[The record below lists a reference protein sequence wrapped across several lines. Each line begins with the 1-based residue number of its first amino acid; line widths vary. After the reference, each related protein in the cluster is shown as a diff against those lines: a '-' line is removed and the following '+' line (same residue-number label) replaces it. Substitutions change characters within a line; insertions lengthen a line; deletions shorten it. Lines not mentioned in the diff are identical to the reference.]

1 MKKHLSRIIV
11 IVLLVGIAAFFY
23 HRQLGETPP
32 HAATPATAPA
42 PQVEAPKAHAPPP
55 VRYPLTNVAPLART
69 RTTASSSAPAPAAAP
84 ALPTLDHS
92 DAAMDKVLG
101 LLVGQPALDTL
112 FRTKSFVRHVVV
124 IVDNLPRAQLPQRDM
139 PTQPVAGQFLA
150 TGPDDHP
157 HISPANYARYTP
169 YIHLLEAVNLK
180 DLVTAYV
187 RYYPLFQQA
196 YVELGYPKRYFNDR
210 LITAIDNLLATPE
223 VKQPVLLVRPNVVYK
238 FADPA
243 LEALSAGQKI
253 LIRMGPDNAARVK
266 LRLTALRKALLAQVS
281 KTTQRVNKGQ

>member
-1 MKKHLSRIIV
+1 MNKHLSRIIV

-23 HRQLGETPP
+23 HRRLGESPP
-32 HAATPATAPA
+32 HTATPATASA
-42 PQVEAPKAHAPPP
+42 PQAEASKAHAPPP
-55 VRYPLTNVAPLART
+55 VRYPLNVPPRASIRT
-69 RTTASSSAPAPAAAP
+69 PASSSASAPAAAP

-92 DAAMDKVLG
+92 DAAMSEVLG
-101 LLVGQPALDTL
+101 LLVGQPTLDTL

-124 IVDNLPRAQLPQRDM
+124 IVDNLPRTQLPQRDM
-139 PTQPVAGQFLA
+139 PTQPVAGQFLV

-157 HISPANYARYTP
+157 HISPANYARYAP
-169 YIHLLEAVNLK
+169 YIHLLEVVNLK

-187 RYYPLFQQA
+187 HYYPLFQQA

-210 LITAIDNLLATPE
+210 LIAAIDNLLATPE
-223 VKQPVLLVRPNVVYK
+223 VKQPVPLVRPNVVYK

-281 KTTQRVNKGQ
+281 KTAQRMGKGQ